1 MESQLL
7 VSIVDDEVMLADTPA
22 ELLVCSCGAVT
33 APDGTC
39 LEIGACPRAD
49 RSATRGA
56 TGAASK
62 FRAWT
67 ASGSVD

>member
-1 MESQLL
+1 MTQL
-7 VSIVDDEVMLADTPA
+7 VTFIDDELVTGEIPA
-22 ELLVCSCGAVT
+22 ELMICSCGAAT

-49 RSATRGA
+49 RAATRGA

-67 ASGSVD
+67 ASGNVD